1 MVIETQSSYVTPVG
15 GNVFADLGFNPE
27 EAVRLKAKSAKIIAE
42 RIALKESLAIELT
55 QWIDAEV
62 LGVTRPR
69 VSDLVNKSLKRQG

>member
-42 RIALKESLAIELT
+42 RIALVHAM
-55 QWIDAEV
+55 D
-62 LGVTRPR
+62 
-69 VSDLVNKSLKRQG
+69 